1 MAIFRKKTIEKKEV
15 MANTQIMVL
24 NDDGSEE
31 ALEPVTHASS
41 GQEDDLNKLI
51 ERVKSGDPNLAI
63 SFWDIFKH
71 ISKVGI
77 PMCFSFTFCFEV
89 YSSVLLLQLV
99 SQSED
104 DTAAATLVS
113 TIMNTFCIISMSP
126 VLSVINVLSLKLAEW
141 KEQQNGSQFS
151 TLADDDNEDTINL
164 MAIPGLKEQIESIG
178 PYAFLMAAAV
188 SVPCWASLYFSRAIM
203 TTVFHQQDSVARS
216 AERFLRPYSF
226 AVPALMLRVSLGMI
240 MLSFGKNK
248 EAMGFALA
256 TFGMGL
262 GLAILLGFGFKFFP
276 ELDQTG
282 VALGFVVETYLV
294 TLLYALFVKFNK
306 ECKEFNFFQIS
317 WNILKRNTDVLMEM
331 FRYGAAFFVSYSV
344 DLSATLVI
352 GIYSGLLGVI
362 QQSAMSYSLQ
372 AVFFVFIFLAALSM
386 TSMQEVTRAMS
397 VKNSQ
402 TDPVQSHRLAQFV
415 VQLSRG
421 GLITSLIYLA
431 PFTVAIAAY
440 PKALEFISGGASPE
454 VHQQLKTLMPIMG
467 LEIILDIVRYN
478 LLQQSRAFKD
488 LTIPIVIAFCGMV
501 GVIALSA
508 LFGFV
513 ADLGIDGI
521 AMGFAMG
528 IGFAAAALFFRWV
541 SQCNILITEADPERQ
556 PLARPDST
564 QNNSCI
570 RSLFSFFGCSQQS
583 EPSSTSLNLN
593 GDNPEQRIEYIEDT
607 YRNSALESRFA

>member
-1 MAIFRKKTIEKKEV
+1 MTNPKIVAINE
-15 MANTQIMVL
+15 
-24 NDDGSEE
+24 DGSEQ
-31 ALEPVTHASS
+31 ALEPVTSS
-41 GQEDDLNKLI
+41 SSLQDDDFNKLI
-51 ERVKSGDPNLAI
+51 ERVKSGDPTLSI

-126 VLSVINVLSLKLAEW
+126 VLSVINVLSLKLEEW
-141 KEQQNGSQFS
+141 KEQQSRSQS
-151 TLADDDNEDTINL
+151 SILADDENEDIINL

-178 PYAFLMAAAV
+178 PYALLMATAV

-226 AVPALMLRVSLGMI
+226 AVPALMLRVAFGMI

-248 EAMGFALA
+248 EAMGLALA

-282 VALGFVVETYLV
+282 VALGFVFETYLV
-294 TLLYALFVKFNK
+294 TLLYGLFVKFNK
-306 ECKEFNFFQIS
+306 ECREFNFFQIS
-317 WNILKRNTDVLMEM
+317 WNILKRNTAVLFEM
-331 FRYGAAFFVSYSV
+331 FRYGAAFFVSYTI
-344 DLSATLVI
+344 DLSLALVI
-352 GIYSGLLGVI
+352 GIFSGLLGVE
-362 QQSAMSYSLQ
+362 QQSAMSYCMQLI
-372 AVFFVFIFLAALSM
+372 FFEFIFLAAFSM
-386 TSMQEVTRAMS
+386 TCMQEVTRAMS

-402 TDPVQSHRLAQFV
+402 EDPVQSHRMAQFA

-421 GLITSLIYLA
+421 GLITSLIYLT
-431 PFTVAIAAY
+431 PLPVALAIY

-454 VHQQLKTLMPIMG
+454 VSKQLRSLMPIMAAAV
-467 LEIILDIVRYN
+467 LLDDTRYN
-478 LLQQSRAFKD
+478 LLQQSRAFQD
-488 LTIPIVIAFCGMV
+488 LSIPIVIACCGMV
-501 GVIALSA
+501 AVIALSA
-508 LFGFV
+508 LFAFV
-513 ADLGIDGI
+513 ADLGVDGI
-521 AMGFAMG
+521 AMGYAIG
-528 IGFAAAALFFRWV
+528 IGLAAAALFLRWL
-541 SQCNILITEADPERQ
+541 SQCNTLITEADPERQ
-556 PLARPDST
+556 PLATPEPT
-564 QNNSCI
+564 QNSNCLSSI
-570 RSLFSFFGCSQQS
+570 FSFFGYSSPSASPSDSLDVNMANPLS
-583 EPSSTSLNLN
+583 EQEM
-593 GDNPEQRIEYIEDT
+593 DH
-607 YRNSALESRFA
+607 AFA

>member
-1 MAIFRKKTIEKKEV
+1 
-15 MANTQIMVL
+15 MANPKIIVI
-24 NDDGSEE
+24 NDDGNEQE
-31 ALEPVTHASS
+31 LEPVTRSSS
-41 GQEDDLNKLI
+41 GQDDDFNKLI
-51 ERVKSGDPNLAI
+51 ERVKSGDPNLSI

-71 ISKVGI
+71 ISKVGL

-126 VLSVINVLSLKLAEW
+126 VLSVINVLSLKLQEW
-141 KEQQNGSQFS
+141 KEQQSRGQSLI
-151 TLADDDNEDTINL
+151 LADDENEDIINL

-203 TTVFHQQDSVARS
+203 TTVFRQQDSVAIS

-226 AVPALMLRVSLGMI
+226 AVPALMLRVALGMI

-248 EAMGFALA
+248 EAMGLALVTFA
-256 TFGMGL
+256 MGL

-282 VALGFVVETYLV
+282 VALGFVFETYLV
-294 TLLYALFVKFNK
+294 TLLYGLFVKFNK
-306 ECKEFNFFQIS
+306 ECREFNFFQIS
-317 WNILKRNTDVLMEM
+317 WNILQRNTAVLFEM
-331 FRYGAAFFVSYSV
+331 FRYGAAFFVSYSI
-344 DLSATLVI
+344 DLSLALVI
-352 GIYSGLLGVI
+352 GIFSGLLGVE
-362 QQSAMSYSLQ
+362 QQSAMSYCMQLI
-372 AVFFVFIFLAALSM
+372 FFEFIFLAAFSM
-386 TSMQEVTRAMS
+386 TCMQEVTRAMS

-402 TDPVQSHRLAQFV
+402 ADPVQSHRMAQFA

-421 GLITSLIYLA
+421 GLITSLIYLIPL
-431 PFTVAIAAY
+431 PFALAIY
-440 PKALEFISGGASPE
+440 PKALEFISGGATPE
-454 VHQQLKTLMPIMG
+454 VSKQLRSLMPIMAAG
-467 LEIILDIVRYN
+467 VIMDDIRYN
-478 LLQQSRAFKD
+478 LLQQSRAFQD

-501 GVIALSA
+501 AVIALSA

-521 AMGFAMG
+521 AMGYAIG
-528 IGFAAAALFFRWV
+528 LGFAAAALFLRWL
-541 SQCNILITEADPERQ
+541 SQCNTLITEADPERQ
-556 PLARPDST
+556 SLTTPDTT
-564 QNNSCI
+564 QNSSCI
-570 RSLFSFFGCSQQS
+570 SSIFSFFGSSPQS
-583 EPSSTSLNLN
+583 VPPSEYLNLN
-593 GDNPEQRIEYIEDT
+593 RANPPPEQEIGHIEL
-607 YRNSALESRFA
+607 SHSKFSLESKFA

>member
-1 MAIFRKKTIEKKEV
+1 MAIFRKKTIEKKEF
-15 MANTQIMVL
+15 MANPKIMVL

-41 GQEDDLNKLI
+41 GQEDDLNRLI
-51 ERVKSGDPNLAI
+51 ERVKSGDPNLAV

-141 KEQQNGSQFS
+141 KEQQNGNQFS

-178 PYAFLMAAAV
+178 PYAFIMAAAV

-203 TTVFHQQDSVARS
+203 TTVFHQQDSVAIS

-226 AVPALMLRVSLGMI
+226 AVPALMLRVALGMI

-248 EAMGFALA
+248 EAMGLALA

-294 TLLYALFVKFNK
+294 TLLYAFFVKFNK

-317 WNILKRNTDVLMEM
+317 WNILKRNIDVLMEM
-331 FRYGAAFFVSYSV
+331 FRYGAAFFVSYTI
-344 DLSATLVI
+344 DLSLALVI
-352 GIYSGLLGVI
+352 GIFSGLLGVE
-362 QQSAMSYSLQ
+362 QQSAMSYCMQLI
-372 AVFFVFIFLAALSM
+372 FFEFIFLAAFSM
-386 TSMQEVTRAMS
+386 TCMQEVTRAMS
-397 VKNSQ
+397 IKNSQ
-402 TDPVQSHRLAQFV
+402 TDPVYSHRMAQFA

-421 GLITSLIYLA
+421 GLITSLIYLIPLPLA
-431 PFTVAIAAY
+431 LAIY
-440 PKALEFISGGASPE
+440 PKALEFISGGATPE
-454 VHQQLKTLMPIMG
+454 VSKQLRSLMPIMAAG
-467 LEIILDIVRYN
+467 VIMDDIRYN
-478 LLQQSRAFKD
+478 LLQQSRAFQD
-488 LTIPIVIAFCGMV
+488 LTVPIVIAFCGMV
-501 GVIALSA
+501 AVISLSA

-513 ADLGIDGI
+513 SDLGIDGI
-521 AMGFAMG
+521 GMGYT
-528 IGFAAAALFFRWV
+528 IGLGLAAAALFFRWL
-541 SQCNILITEADPERQ
+541 SQCNNLIAEADPERQ
-556 PLARPDST
+556 PLATPDST
-564 QNNSCI
+564 QNNSRIC
-570 RSLFSFFGCSQQS
+570 SLFSFFGRSQQS

-593 GDNPEQRIEYIEDT
+593 GDNPEPQIEHIEDPYSKAT
-607 YRNSALESRFA
+607 LESRFA

>member
-1 MAIFRKKTIEKKEV
+1 MT
-15 MANTQIMVL
+15 NTKISVI
-24 NDDGSEE
+24 NEDGSELE
-31 ALEPVTHASS
+31 LEPVTRGSS
-41 GQEDDLNKLI
+41 DQEDNLNKLI

-63 SFWDIFKH
+63 SFLDIFKH

-126 VLSVINVLSLKLAEW
+126 VLSVINVLSLKLQEW
-141 KEQQNGSQFS
+141 KEQQSRDQLSVFV
-151 TLADDDNEDTINL
+151 DDENEDTINL

-226 AVPALMLRVSLGMI
+226 AVPALMFRVSLGMI
-240 MLSFGKNK
+240 MLGFGKNK
-248 EAMGFALA
+248 EAMGLALA
-256 TFGMGL
+256 TFTMGL

-282 VALGFVVETYLV
+282 VALGFVAETYLV

-306 ECKEFNFFQIS
+306 ECREFNFFQMS
-317 WNILKRNTDVLMEM
+317 WNILKRNTNVLIEM
-331 FRYGAAFFVSYSV
+331 FRYGAAFFVSYTI
-344 DLSATLVI
+344 DLSLALVI
-352 GIYSGLLGVI
+352 GIFSGLLGVE
-362 QQSAMSYSLQ
+362 QQSAMSYCMQLI
-372 AVFFVFIFLAALSM
+372 FFEFIFLAAFSM
-386 TSMQEVTRAMS
+386 TCMQEVTRAMT

-402 TDPVQSHRLAQFV
+402 TDPEHAHRMAQFA

-421 GLITSLIYLA
+421 GLITSLIYLTPLPLA
-431 PFTVAIAAY
+431 LAIY
-440 PKALEFISGGASPE
+440 PKALEFIGGGATPE
-454 VHQQLKTLMPIMG
+454 VSKQLRSLVPIMAAG
-467 LEIILDIVRYN
+467 VVIDAVRYN
-478 LLQQSRAFKD
+478 LLQQSRAFQD
-488 LTIPIVIAFCGMV
+488 ITLPIVIAFCGMV
-501 GVIALSA
+501 AVIALSA
-508 LFGFV
+508 LFGFA

-521 AMGFAMG
+521 GMGYTIG
-528 IGFAAAALFFRWV
+528 LGFAAAGLFFRWLR
-541 SQCNILITEADPERQ
+541 QCNTLITEADPERQ
-556 PLARPDST
+556 PLTAPDST
-564 QNNSCI
+564 QNSGCFSSI
-570 RSLFSFFGCSQQS
+570 LSFFGRSAQS
-583 EPSSTSLNLN
+583 VPASEALNLSGTN
-593 GDNPEQRIEYIEDT
+593 QLPEQGIG
-607 YRNSALESRFA
+607 NSQRLSSNFA